1 MLWCAPTFALTAQD
15 PRLFH
20 GDALVTWQF
29 TYIDQHGHPVD
40 PDTMHFVVFL
50 RNEADPGEQYFANTT
65 DGHTREMRLSTI
77 VSPVPLGVWRIWVAA
92 VSPLGEAAS
101 ESVWARNLGVTTTTL
116 PPTGPQPPFGLDII
130 ELVPE

>member
-1 MLWCAPTFALTAQD
+1 MLWCAPAFALTAQD
-15 PRLFH
+15 PRLFR

-29 TYIDQHGHPVD
+29 TYTDRNGHPID
-40 PDTMHFVVFL
+40 PTTLHFTVFMENDATPVE
-50 RNEADPGEQYFANTT
+50 RHFATT
-65 DGHTREMRLSTI
+65 DGLTTEIRLSAI
-77 VSPVPLGVWRIWVAA
+77 VSPVPLGAWRIWVAA